1 MNDELGGNIVT
12 KFVALRVLKKLKE
25 QKKCVIKIILK
36 FND

>member
-1 MNDELGGNIVT
+1 MKDELGGNIVT
-12 KFVALRVLKKLKE
+12 KLVALTVLKKLKE